1 MTFAISLLVC
11 MLFMG
16 AMLMLIGIPFPL
28 NVILLAVFSL
38 WMTTKRDQIQNG
50 TVQ

>member
-11 MLFMG
+11 VLFLG
-16 AMLMLIGIPFPL
+16 AMLVLIGVPFPL
-28 NVILLAVFSL
+28 NVILLAVFSI
-38 WMTTKRDQIQNG
+38 WMTTKRDQIQHG